1 MNANQFIAPSLEE
14 LYIDLEIVAEE
25 ASRDISFIFTGV
37 IDPLIKLRVLWIK
50 ALKNKLL
57 VENIQMASLSYRK
70 LYLNNVEFKGA
81 AGQKLFDNTSNLEDL
96 TLKKCI
102 FENISEDIA
111 SNFKNLN
118 SLSLGMCKDFIN
130 IFEKQPAWF
139 SQLRSL
145 SFSRSETKGIFELL
159 SNFKQLSKS
168 QLIW

>member
-1 MNANQFIAPSLEE
+1 MNLRVIDFRGNSIKSLSTLQVNAHQFVAPVLEE
-14 LYIDLEIVAEE
+14 LYIDFEIVVED

-37 IDPLIKLRVLWIK
+37 IDPLIKLRVLWVN

-81 AGQKLFDNTSNLEDL
+81 AGQKLFNNTPNLEDL
-96 TLKKCI
+96 TLKKCS

-118 SLSLGMCKDFIN
+118 SLSLGMSKEFIN
-130 IFEKQPAWF
+130 IFEKQPA
-139 SQLRSL
+139 
-145 SFSRSETKGIFELL
+145 
-159 SNFKQLSKS
+159 
-168 QLIW
+168 